1 MLTLPPYLDLVKI
14 KYNSKSMRALSQLK
28 SGQTATIASFSD
40 DIAACKLMSMGLL
53 PGNTVQMIRKAPFGG
68 AVYIKAD
75 NQQFAIRNSEA
86 ECIVL
91 K

>member
-1 MLTLPPYLDLVKI
+1 
-14 KYNSKSMRALSQLK
+14 
-28 SGQTATIASFSD
+28 
-40 DIAACKLMSMGLL
+40 MGLL